1 VPAVVTMIATS
12 NAVPRTNHFAL
23 MPFPPFFFFL
33 SLLFTG
39 NIPLSPMIFPQ
50 YQVKKNFL
58 T

>member
-1 VPAVVTMIATS
+1 MMATS